1 MVWAQLAI
9 SGKVIR
15 AQSASGFSIIEVL
28 VALLVLG
35 VGVMGY
41 AALQLK
47 SVRLS
52 EETYSRSQAMSVA
65 QDFIERVRVNFN
77 EASKARY
84 VAAASWTGE
93 VAESAP
99 VSCVQT
105 QSKPG
110 LDHFCTQAQMA
121 DQDIFDARTHV
132 AQVLADGKMQFSQCD
147 NVYCVTVAWA
157 DTTVDTCDQADFADG
172 ARTANAHCVIVEFIP

>member
-1 MVWAQLAI
+1 MLACTQHFAPERARLLLAFFIHAGKHPGNGIRDLFTQLAI

-99 VSCVQT
+99 V
-105 QSKPG
+105 
-110 LDHFCTQAQMA
+110 
-121 DQDIFDARTHV
+121 
-132 AQVLADGKMQFSQCD
+132 
-147 NVYCVTVAWA
+147 
-157 DTTVDTCDQADFADG
+157 
-172 ARTANAHCVIVEFIP
+172 